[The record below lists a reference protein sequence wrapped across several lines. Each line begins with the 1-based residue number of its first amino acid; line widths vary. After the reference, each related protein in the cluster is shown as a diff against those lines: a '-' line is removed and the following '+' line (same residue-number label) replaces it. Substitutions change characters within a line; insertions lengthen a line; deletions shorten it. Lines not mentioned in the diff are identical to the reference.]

1 MLQGRNV
8 CSNPDELL
16 LRQFKDSLARSTTSV
31 TSFQDFSEFRQR
43 KADPKCSLNDV
54 NPLNRALGIYPITR
68 RTPHSLRQHAD
79 LFVMSNRVW
88 TDSGRF
94 RECPGM
100 ESLYVV
106 THLSSMDPRMH
117 SSVKHFYGQLAATGW
132 LVDVNRWDEKAGL
145 LTGCGVRSQVIDV
158 LEAQIKRRPA
168 MKKVS
173 TAVTKQRRNFSQ
185 PKRTIG
191 LDLGDRNSWYCVL
204 DEGGQ
209 IRLEQRV
216 RTNAKALREVFGEMP
231 RSRIALET
239 GTHSPWISRLLN
251 DLGHEVI
258 VANARKVRLIGESR
272 KKDDRLDAQTLARLA
287 RIDSVLLC
295 PVKHRSAQ
303 AQADLT
309 VIRARAALVRARTGL
324 VNSARSLAK
333 SYGERLRGC
342 NVRNMNPEKAES
354 LSPELQV
361 ALEPLL
367 HAIESLSERIV
378 EYNDRIGALA
388 EQRYPQVEL
397 LKQIKGV
404 GTLIALTFLLTL
416 EDPHRFRKS
425 RDVGCYLGLQPGRRN
440 SGQSEPQMH
449 ISKEGDP
456 YLRTLLVQ
464 GAQHILGPFG
474 VDCDLRRWGLKLAER
489 GGKSCKKRAIVATAR
504 KLAVLLHHLWVSG
517 EVYEPLHNSSRATVA
532 AAA

>member
-1 MLQGRNV
+1 
-8 CSNPDELL
+8 
-16 LRQFKDSLARSTTSV
+16 
-31 TSFQDFSEFRQR
+31 
-43 KADPKCSLNDV
+43 
-54 NPLNRALGIYPITR
+54 
-68 RTPHSLRQHAD
+68 
-79 LFVMSNRVW
+79 
-88 TDSGRF
+88 
-94 RECPGM
+94 
-100 ESLYVV
+100 
-106 THLSSMDPRMH
+106 
-117 SSVKHFYGQLAATGW
+117 
-132 LVDVNRWDEKAGL
+132 
-145 LTGCGVRSQVIDV
+145 
-158 LEAQIKRRPA
+158 

-173 TAVTKQRRNFSQ
+173 TAAAQASRNISQ
-185 PKRTIG
+185 QTLTVG

-204 DEGGQ
+204 DEAGQ
-209 IRLEQRV
+209 IQLEQRV
-216 RTNAKALREVFGEMP
+216 RTTAKALQEVFGAMP

-239 GTHSPWISRLLN
+239 GTHSPWISRLLSE
-251 DLGHEVI
+251 LGHEVI

-272 KKDDRLDAQTLARLA
+272 KKDDRLDARTLARLA
-287 RIDSVLLC
+287 RIDPELLS

-303 AQADLT
+303 GQADLAM
-309 VIRARAALVRARTGL
+309 IRARASLVRARTGL
-324 VNSARSLAK
+324 VNAARGLAK

-342 NVRNMNPEKAES
+342 NVRNMDAEKAEG
-354 LSPELQV
+354 LSPELQP

-367 HAIESLSERIV
+367 AAIEELSQRICQYNERI
-378 EYNDRIGALA
+378 EALA
-388 EQRYPQVEL
+388 QARYPQVAL

-416 EDPHRFRKS
+416 QDPHRFHKS

-489 GGKSCKKRAIVATAR
+489 GGKSGKKRAIVATAR

-517 EVYEPLHNSSRATVA
+517 EVYEPLHNSRRTTVA